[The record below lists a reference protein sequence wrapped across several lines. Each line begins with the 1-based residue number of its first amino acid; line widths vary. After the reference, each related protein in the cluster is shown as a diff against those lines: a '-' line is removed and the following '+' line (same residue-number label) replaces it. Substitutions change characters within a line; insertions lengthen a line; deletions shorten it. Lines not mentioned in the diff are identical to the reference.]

1 MAFTTQQNFTATLD
15 GTNAIKLNKVMD
27 RSLLNYNDRLDCI
40 NQTLDGTS
48 FFEEYFTDYYN
59 PVASQND
66 YLSMDNNV
74 CKVLENYATYLL

>member
-40 NQTLDGTS
+40 NQTLDGT
-48 FFEEYFTDYYN
+48 
-59 PVASQND
+59 
-66 YLSMDNNV
+66 
-74 CKVLENYATYLL
+74 